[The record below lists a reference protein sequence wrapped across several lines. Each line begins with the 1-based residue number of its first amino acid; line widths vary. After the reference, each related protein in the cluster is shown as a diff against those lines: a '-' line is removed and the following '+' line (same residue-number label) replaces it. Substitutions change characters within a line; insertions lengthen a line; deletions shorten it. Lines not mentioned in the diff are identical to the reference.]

1 MVRFRAFK
9 ATDDEAS
16 CLKFIDGHRKVLEIF
31 GITMITS
38 AKHEWVTHENT
49 YVIIVESLEDGRALG
64 GARIQIADDLLPLPI
79 EDAIGK
85 LDVNIFKQLEERKKL
100 KTGELCGLWNSKEIA
115 GFGVGSIFLIR
126 AAVALA
132 YSLNL
137 HSLFAL
143 CAPATVRGGKKT
155 GFDINIQLGNNG
167 QFYYPK
173 LDLIATAVIV
183 DNLRTLEKADP
194 PIRELV
200 FDLIDNPNQVRKES
214 SPRGDIEITYELK
227 VSNLV
232 SL

>member
-1 MVRFRAFK
+1 MVRFRVFK

-16 CLKFIDGHRKVLEIF
+16 CHKFIEGHRRVLEIF

-38 AKHEWVTHENT
+38 AKHEWVHHENT

-64 GARIQIADDLLPLPI
+64 GARIQIADEHLPLPI

-85 LDVNIFKQLEERKKL
+85 IDLNIFKQLEIRKLL

-132 YSLNL
+132 YNLNL

-155 GFDINIQLGNNG
+155 GFEINSELGNNG

-183 DNLRTLEKADP
+183 ANLRTLEKAE
-194 PIRELV
+194 PIIKDLV
-200 FDLIDNPNQVRKES
+200 FDLINNPDQLRKET
-214 SPRGDIEITYELK
+214 SPKGDIEIKYELS
-227 VSNLV
+227 VPNQN

>member
-9 ATDDEAS
+9 ATEDEAS
-16 CLKFIDGHRKVLEIF
+16 CFKFIEGHRRVLEIF

-38 AKHEWVTHENT
+38 AKHEWVYHDNT

-64 GARIQIADDLLPLPI
+64 GARIQIADDQLPLPI

-85 LDVNIFKQLEERKKL
+85 LDENIYRQLEKRKLL

-126 AAVALA
+126 AAVAMA
-132 YSLNL
+132 YSLDL

-155 GFDINIQLGNNG
+155 GFDINIELGKNG

-173 LDLIATAVIV
+173 LDLIATAVII
-183 DNLRTLEKADP
+183 DNLRTLEKAEP
-194 PIRELV
+194 LIRDLV
-200 FDLIDNPNQVRKES
+200 FDLIDHPIQLRKET
-214 SPRGDIEITYELK
+214 SPKGDIEIKYELK
-227 VSNLV
+227 IPNLV

>member
-16 CLKFIDGHRKVLEIF
+16 CFKFIEGHRRVLEIF

-38 AKHEWVTHENT
+38 AKHEWVYHDNT
-49 YVIIVESLEDGRALG
+49 YVILVESLEDGRALG
-64 GARIQIADDLLPLPI
+64 GARIQIADEHLALPI
-79 EDAIGK
+79 ETAIGK
-85 LDVNIFKQLEERKKL
+85 LDVNIFKQLDGRKPL
-100 KTGELCGLWNSKEIA
+100 TGELCGLWNSKEIA

-137 HSLFAL
+137 TSLFAL

-155 GFDINIQLGNNG
+155 GFDINIELGNKG

-173 LDLIATAVIV
+173 LDLIATAVII
-183 DNLRTLEKADP
+183 DNLRTLEKAEP
-194 PIRELV
+194 EIRDLV
-200 FDLIDNPNQVRKES
+200 FDLINNPTQVRQEK
-214 SPRGDIEITYELK
+214 SPKGDIEISYELQIPK
-227 VSNLV
+227 LV
-232 SL
+232 SQ